1 MTQAVK
7 CGILTSANKS
17 NNTTKHNMNVTLQI
31 PLSEYG
37 KIATLAAAANMPLD
51 KYLAE
56 NTAKYAACEKA
67 ALSEKAANKQD

>member
-1 MTQAVK
+1 MRYSDVSEQKQQYNKTQ
-7 CGILTSANKS
+7 
-17 NNTTKHNMNVTLQI
+17 HNMNVTLQI

-67 ALSEKAANKQD
+67 ALAEKAANKQD

>member
-1 MTQAVK
+1 
-7 CGILTSANKS
+7 
-17 NNTTKHNMNVTLQI
+17 MNVTLQI

-67 ALSEKAANKQD
+67 ALAEKAANKQD